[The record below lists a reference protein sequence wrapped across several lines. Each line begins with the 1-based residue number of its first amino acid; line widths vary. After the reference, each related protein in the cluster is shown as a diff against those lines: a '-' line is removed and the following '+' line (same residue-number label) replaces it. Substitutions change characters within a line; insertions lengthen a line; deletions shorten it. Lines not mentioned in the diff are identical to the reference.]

1 MGVEMVS
8 LVDIPFTLDLQ
19 QLATRMRIQEDSDHA
34 KEFESMVNK
43 VQEIGRPKA
52 LYKVSYIEDK
62 AKDSVSIEG
71 VRFNSLALR
80 KNLDSVERVFP
91 CIATCGNEVDDI
103 EVEPGNLYGKS
114 WVAFLKT
121 NLLMIAMQYL
131 QEHIMVHYKIPKL
144 AYMNPGSGD
153 VDVWPIEQQK
163 ELLSL
168 FDNIE
173 ESIGVKLTKSFIMV
187 PDMSVSGILFP
198 TEVDFQSCQL
208 CHRENCVA
216 RRAPFDQKLW
226 DSINKSNQVD

>member
-1 MGVEMVS
+1 MIS

-19 QLATRMRIQEDSDHA
+19 QLATRMRIKDGSDHA
-34 KEFESMVNK
+34 KEFESMVNR

-52 LYKVSYIEDK
+52 LYKESYVEDK
-62 AKDSVSIEG
+62 TRDSVVIDS
-71 VRFNSLALR
+71 VCFNSLALR
-80 KNLDSVERVFP
+80 KNLDTVERVFP
-91 CIATCGNEVDDI
+91 CIATCGNELDEIQVD
-103 EVEPGNLYGKS
+103 PGNLYGKS
-114 WVAFLKT
+114 WLAFLKT
-121 NLLMIAMQYL
+121 SLLMVAMQYL

-144 AYMNPGSGD
+144 GYMNPGSGD

-168 FDNIE
+168 FDDIE
-173 ESIGVKLTKSFIMV
+173 QSIGVKITKSFILI

-208 CHRENCVA
+208 CHRENCIG

-226 DSINKSNQVD
+226 DSINKDDKTD